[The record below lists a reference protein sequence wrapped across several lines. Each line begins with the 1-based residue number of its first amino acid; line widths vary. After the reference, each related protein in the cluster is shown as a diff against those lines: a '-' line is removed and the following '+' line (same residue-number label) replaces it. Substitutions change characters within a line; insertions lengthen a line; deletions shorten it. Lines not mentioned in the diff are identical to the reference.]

1 MKQIKVI
8 DMTLANRAESLSFKE
23 KIETARQLDRL
34 GVSVIDLPEIVNIT
48 TDSLLVRTI
57 AAFLKNSVIS
67 VCAGMSEQG
76 IETAAAAL
84 SSAKNARVKISIPV
98 SAVKMEYVCHKK
110 PDKIL
115 ELAKTLFAL
124 ATQKF
129 SDVEF
134 FAEDATRAETAFL
147 EQIIGEAV
155 SAGVKTVT
163 LCDDEGAILPD
174 EFAEFIKNTKEA
186 IPALNNVSLG
196 VASKNANGMATA
208 SALMAIKAGADE
220 IKCAVGIKDMPKI
233 KELGNVLCYGSE
245 RLGVKAELNWTE
257 INRILKQIEWI
268 CGSADKM
275 QVSSNGLADGN
286 QDETQLV
293 ADDTIETVTKAV
305 KALGYELSDE
315 DYCKVYEEFCR
326 LAGRKSVSA
335 KELDAI
341 VASVALQVPPTYQL
355 ISYVINNGNTITN
368 SAQITLKK
376 EGKEIS
382 GISIGDGPIDAA
394 FKAIE
399 QIIGHHFELDAFQ
412 IQSVTEGREA
422 VGSAIVKLRHN
433 GKLYSGNGVSTDI
446 IGSSIRA
453 YINAVNKIVY
463 EEN

>member
-1 MKQIKVI
+1 MKQIKLT
-8 DMTLANRAESLSFKE
+8 DMTLINRADSLSFKE
-23 KIETARQLDRL
+23 KIEAARQFDRL
-34 GVSVIDLPEIVNIT
+34 NISVIELPQIVNVT

-57 AAFLKNSVIS
+57 ASFLKNSIIS
-67 VCAGMSEQG
+67 VSAGMSAQS
-76 IETAAAAL
+76 IEVATAAL
-84 SSAKNARVKISIPV
+84 STAKNARLKVSIPV

-115 ELAKTLFAL
+115 EMAKELFAL
-124 ATQKF
+124 ATEKF

-134 FAEDATRAETAFL
+134 FAEDATRAEIEFL
-147 EQIIGEAV
+147 KQIVDMAV
-155 SAGVKTVT
+155 EAGVKTVT
-163 LCDDEGAILPD
+163 LSDDEGAMLPD
-174 EFAEFIKNTKEA
+174 EFAEFIADAKKS
-186 IPALNNVSLG
+186 IPSLDKVSLG
-196 VASKNANGMATA
+196 VVSKNENSMATA
-208 SALMAIKAGADE
+208 SAVMAIKAGVDE
-220 IKCAVGIKDMPKI
+220 IKCAVGVKDMPSV
-233 KELGNVLCYGSE
+233 KELSNIINYGSDK
-245 RLGVKAELNWTE
+245 LGVKTNLNITE

>member
-1 MKQIKVI
+1 MKQIKLT
-8 DMTLANRAESLSFKE
+8 DMTLINRAESLSFKE
-23 KIETARQLDRL
+23 KIEAARQFDRL
-34 GVSVIDLPEIVNIT
+34 NISVIELPQIVNVT

-57 AAFLKNSVIS
+57 ASFLKNSIIS
-67 VCAGMSEQG
+67 VSAGMSAQS
-76 IETAAAAL
+76 IEVATAAL
-84 SSAKNARVKISIPV
+84 STAKNARLKVSIPV
-98 SAVKMEYVCHKK
+98 SSVKMEYVCHKK

-115 ELAKTLFAL
+115 EIAKELFAL
-124 ATQKF
+124 ATEKF

-134 FAEDATRAETAFL
+134 FAEDATRAEIEFL
-147 EQIIGEAV
+147 KQIVDMAV
-155 SAGVKTVT
+155 EAGVKTVT
-163 LCDDEGAILPD
+163 LSDDEGAMLPD
-174 EFAEFIKNTKEA
+174 EFAEFIADAKKS
-186 IPALNNVSLG
+186 IPSLDKVSLG
-196 VASKNANGMATA
+196 VVSKNENSMATA
-208 SALMAIKAGADE
+208 SAVMAIKAGVDE
-220 IKCAVGIKDMPKI
+220 IKCAVGVKDMPSV
-233 KELGNVLCYGSE
+233 KELSNIINYGSNK
-245 RLGVKAELNWTE
+245 LGVKTNLNITE

>member
-1 MKQIKVI
+1 MKQIKLT
-8 DMTLANRAESLSFKE
+8 DMTLINRAESLSFKE
-23 KIETARQLDRL
+23 KIEAARQFDRL
-34 GVSVIDLPEIVNIT
+34 NISVIELPQIVNVT

-57 AAFLKNSVIS
+57 ASFLKNSIIS
-67 VCAGMSEQG
+67 VSAGMSAQS
-76 IETAAAAL
+76 IEVATAAL
-84 SSAKNARVKISIPV
+84 STAKNARLKVSIPV

-115 ELAKTLFAL
+115 EMAKELFAL
-124 ATQKF
+124 ATEKF

-134 FAEDATRAETAFL
+134 FAEDATRAEIEFL
-147 EQIIGEAV
+147 KQIVDMAV
-155 SAGVKTVT
+155 EAGVKTVT
-163 LCDDEGAILPD
+163 LSDDEGAMLPD
-174 EFAEFIKNTKEA
+174 EFAEFIADAKKR
-186 IPALNNVSLG
+186 IPSLDKVSLG
-196 VASKNANGMATA
+196 VVSKNENSMATA
-208 SALMAIKAGADE
+208 SAVMAIKAGVDE
-220 IKCAVGIKDMPKI
+220 IKCAVGVKDMPSV
-233 KELGNVLCYGSE
+233 KELSNIINYGSDK
-245 RLGVKAELNWTE
+245 LGVKTNLNITE

>member
-1 MKQIKVI
+1 M
-8 DMTLANRAESLSFKE
+8 AKE
-23 KIETARQLDRL
+23 
-34 GVSVIDLPEIVNIT
+34 
-48 TDSLLVRTI
+48 
-57 AAFLKNSVIS
+57 
-67 VCAGMSEQG
+67 
-76 IETAAAAL
+76 
-84 SSAKNARVKISIPV
+84 
-98 SAVKMEYVCHKK
+98 
-110 PDKIL
+110 
-115 ELAKTLFAL
+115 LFAL
-124 ATQKF
+124 ATEKF

-134 FAEDATRAETAFL
+134 FAEDATRAEIEFL
-147 EQIIGEAV
+147 KQIVDMAVEAE
-155 SAGVKTVT
+155 VKTVT
-163 LCDDEGAILPD
+163 LSDDEGAMLPD
-174 EFAEFIKNTKEA
+174 EFAEFIADAKKS
-186 IPALNNVSLG
+186 IPSLDKVSLG
-196 VASKNANGMATA
+196 VVSKNENSMATA
-208 SALMAIKAGADE
+208 SAVMAIKAGVDE
-220 IKCAVGIKDMPKI
+220 IKCAVGVKDMPSV
-233 KELGNVLCYGSE
+233 KELSNIINYGSNK
-245 RLGVKAELNWTE
+245 LGVKTNLNITE

-355 ISYVINNGNTITN
+355 LSYVINNGNTITN

>member
-1 MKQIKVI
+1 MKRIKI
-8 DMTLANRAESLSFKE
+8 ADATLCRADNAFSFKE
-23 KIETARQLDRL
+23 KIDIARQLEKLD
-34 GVSVIDLPEIVNIT
+34 SDVIELPEIQNVRIDT
-48 TDSLLVRTI
+48 LLIKTI
-57 AAFLKNSVIS
+57 STFVKKSAIS
-67 VCAGMSEQG
+67 VAAGMSVESV
-76 IETAAAAL
+76 ENAAMAL
-84 SSAKNARVKISIPV
+84 STAKKPCIRIELPV
-98 SAVKMEYVCHKK
+98 SPVSMEYVCHKK

-124 ATQKF
+124 ACEKF

-147 EQIIGEAV
+147 EQIIEEAV
-155 SAGVKTVT
+155 AAGVKTIT
-163 LCDDEGAILPD
+163 LCDDEGAMLPD
-174 EFAEFIKNTKEA
+174 EFQEFIKDTKAA
-186 IPALNNVSLG
+186 IPALSKVSLG
-196 VASKNANGMATA
+196 VVSKNGNGMATA
-208 SALMAIKAGADE
+208 SALMAIKAGVDE
-220 IKCAVGIKDMPKI
+220 IKCAVGVDDMPNI
-233 KELGNVLCYGSE
+233 KELSSVLCYRSE
-245 RLGVKAELNWTE
+245 KLGVKADLNYTE

-268 CGSADKM
+268 CGSADKGDATLGVTSE
-275 QVSSNGLADGN
+275 QAKADTPLDAN
-286 QDETQLV
+286 
-293 ADDTIETVTKAV
+293 DTIETVTKAV
-305 KALGYELSDE
+305 NALGYELSDE
-315 DYCKVYEEFCR
+315 DYVKVYDEFCR
-326 LAGRKSVSA
+326 LAGRKKVSS

-341 VASVALQVPPTYQL
+341 VASVALQVPQTYQL
-355 ISYVINNGNTITN
+355 VNYVINNGNIITN

-376 EGKEIS
+376 DGKELS

-422 VGSAIVKLRHN
+422 VGSAIVKLRHD

>member
-8 DMTLANRAESLSFKE
+8 DMTLQNRAESLSFKE
-23 KIETARQLDRL
+23 KIEAARHLDRL
-34 GVSVIDLPEIVNIT
+34 NVSVIDLPEIVNIT

-84 SSAKNARVKISIPV
+84 SSAKNARIRISIPV

-124 ATQKF
+124 ACEKF

-147 EQIIGEAV
+147 EQIIEEAV
-155 SAGVKTVT
+155 AAGVKTIT
-163 LCDDEGAILPD
+163 LCDDEGAMLPD
-174 EFAEFIKNTKEA
+174 EFQEFIKDTKAA
-186 IPALNNVSLG
+186 IPALSKVSLG
-196 VASKNANGMATA
+196 VVSKNGNGMATA
-208 SALMAIKAGADE
+208 SALMAIKAGVDE
-220 IKCAVGIKDMPKI
+220 IKCAVGVDDMPNI
-233 KELGNVLCYGSE
+233 KELSSVLCYRSE
-245 RLGVKAELNWTE
+245 KLGVKADLNYTE

-268 CGSADKM
+268 CGSADKGDATLGVTSE
-275 QVSSNGLADGN
+275 QAKADTPLDAN
-286 QDETQLV
+286 
-293 ADDTIETVTKAV
+293 DTIETVTKAV
-305 KALGYELSDE
+305 NALGYELSDE
-315 DYCKVYEEFCR
+315 DYVKVYDEFCR
-326 LAGRKSVSA
+326 LAGRKKVSS

-341 VASVALQVPPTYQL
+341 VASVALQVPQTYQL
-355 ISYVINNGNTITN
+355 VNYVINNGNIITN
-368 SAQITLKK
+368 SAQVTLKK
-376 EGKEIS
+376 DGKELS

-422 VGSAIVKLRHN
+422 VGSAIVKLRHD